1 MVGHAHWLAERAMSE
16 YFKALSPETKKRYLD
31 KLDCVGLGI
40 NDDPYL
46 SQTDSADMSIWPS
59 IKYGHII
66 SYYIGRPGTFTQEEL
81 LSWKQMDAYNYF
93 MSGHVW
99 TIYSHV
105 FGIGGKKI
113 VILKALVNSSQRT
126 LIKQVKH
133 ESSLNLMVQYFVD
146 TAHAWLGKYLLSCQR
161 LVSSLITFRLGE
173 SCSHVAAILFK
184 IESAVRLGY
193 TSVTSV
199 PSKWNDAF
207 DTKVC

>member
-16 YFKALSPETKKRYLD
+16 YFKALSHKTKKRYLD
-31 KLDCVGLGI
+31 KLGCVGLEI
-40 NDDPYL
+40 NDDPYS
-46 SQTDSADMSIWPS
+46 SQRHSDFNADMSNWPS
-59 IKYGHII
+59 VEYGHIF
-66 SYYIGRPGTFTQEEL
+66 SYYISRPGTFTQEEL

-173 SCSHVAAILFK
+173 SCSHVAVILFK

-199 PSKWNDAF
+199 PDKA
-207 DTKVC
+207 V